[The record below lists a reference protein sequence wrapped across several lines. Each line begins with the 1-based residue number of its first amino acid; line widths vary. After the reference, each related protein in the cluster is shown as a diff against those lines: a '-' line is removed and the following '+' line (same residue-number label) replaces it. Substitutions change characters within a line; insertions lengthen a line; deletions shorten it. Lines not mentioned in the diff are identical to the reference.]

1 MLDKKYS
8 KLWGRRMTYTIC
20 IMCQKKYRY
29 TYRPRKSGLCGSCTR
44 KLIEGKEWHFGLV
57 KDVEKLDIEQLGDLV
72 NI

>member
-44 KLIEGKEWHFGLV
+44 KLIEGKE
-57 KDVEKLDIEQLGDLV
+57 
-72 NI
+72 